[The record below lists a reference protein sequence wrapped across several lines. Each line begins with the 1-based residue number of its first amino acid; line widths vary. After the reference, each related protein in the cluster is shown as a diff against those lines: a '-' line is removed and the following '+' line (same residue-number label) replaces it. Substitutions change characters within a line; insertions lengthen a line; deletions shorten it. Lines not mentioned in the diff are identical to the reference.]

1 MIGLLLVL
9 FIFLYL
15 LFGFFLYGYIRGW
28 GPSKRKSLI
37 ITLVLMIG
45 VPFGD
50 VIPGKLYMS
59 YVCRQE
65 GGIKINEV
73 VHTNGYL
80 ALDGYTYGC
89 EQSCIQRLRDW
100 QKAGKPMFI
109 EAHVDYPKEYNF
121 VDKPGYYRFE
131 LVERTPEK
139 CALHDLLKAKYP
151 IRFSSYQISGGYC
164 LSVRAIYRPTAD
176 YSVELLAHDYHVSDL
191 LGIISDNAYI
201 RRITDNK
208 IISEATRYTHLGGW
222 IQRSL
227 SNVLSG
233 GVGEYCPSRLSHGF
247 RSQLMELTFKNAS

>member
-1 MIGLLLVL
+1 MIGLLFVL

-151 IRFSSYQISGGYC
+151 IRFSNYKLPDRYC
-164 LSVRAIYRPTAD
+164 LSAKMIEKPISGYT
-176 YSVELLAHDYHVSDL
+176 VESWNRNYHVSDIM
-191 LGIISDNAYI
+191 GVVADHAYI
-201 RRITDNK
+201 RRKSTGEIVAG
-208 IISEATRYTHLGGW
+208 ATQYTHLGGW
-222 IQRSL
+222 LRRSIA
-227 SNVLSG
+227 NAMA
-233 GVGEYCPSRLSHGF
+233 VGQPDQCPANMTYALGPE
-247 RSQLMELTFKNAS
+247 LMRLTFN